1 MNSLPQSEIEWI
13 WTLVIPIL
21 LFSLYFLNL
30 KTGFIRI
37 PNYLLLL
44 IGSIFYLLGF
54 EILHQIIITK

>member
-21 LFSLYFLNL
+21 LFSLYSLNL